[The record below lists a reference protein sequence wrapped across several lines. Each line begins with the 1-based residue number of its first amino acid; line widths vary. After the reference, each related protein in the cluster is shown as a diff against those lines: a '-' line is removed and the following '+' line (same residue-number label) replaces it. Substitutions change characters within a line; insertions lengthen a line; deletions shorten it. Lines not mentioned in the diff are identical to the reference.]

1 MKCVQS
7 SDISNVE
14 LAKSS
19 TVCVVKSGQSE
30 KLTTFCQLY
39 GAHCV
44 GCSYLKVESV
54 SKVEPSKK
62 QQLKGFVKS
71 VQFF

>member
-1 MKCVQS
+1 MCSEQRYQQCGVGEKQHCMCSQ
-7 SDISNVE
+7 N
-14 LAKSS
+14 
-19 TVCVVKSGQSE
+19 GQSE

-54 SKVEPSKK
+54 SKVVPSKK